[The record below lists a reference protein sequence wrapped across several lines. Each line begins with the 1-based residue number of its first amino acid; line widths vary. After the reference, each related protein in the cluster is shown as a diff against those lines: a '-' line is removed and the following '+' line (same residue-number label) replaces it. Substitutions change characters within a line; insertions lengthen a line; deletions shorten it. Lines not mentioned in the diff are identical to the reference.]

1 MSIVVLRLQ
10 DLAIRLS
17 DCYYNIAIINAI
29 IYYSFTVAFCG
40 IEIFWSLRFGF
51 ENQKSIA
58 INKAKSI

>member
-10 DLAIRLS
+10 DLAIRLTVTI
-17 DCYYNIAIINAI
+17 IAIINAI

>member
-17 DCYYNIAIINAI
+17 NCYFAIIDAI

-51 ENQKSIA
+51 EDQKNIE